1 MNACQHVVT
10 QGGRPISVESRK
22 KCSSIGSCDEA
33 ARSMTRARR
42 SAPDVERLLDELDP
56 DATPALEASDLAA
69 IGRAVDDR
77 DRAEVLLGTLVR
89 DARAH
94 GKSWA
99 MIGLALGVSKQAAQ
113 RKYAGVL
120 ASLQPAPRT
129 GPVSRGA

>member
-1 MNACQHVVT
+1 MTKV
-10 QGGRPISVESRK
+10 R
-22 KCSSIGSCDEA
+22 GSD
-33 ARSMTRARR
+33 
-42 SAPDVERLLDELDP
+42 PDVEGWLDELDP
-56 DATPALEASDLAA
+56 DETPAQEASDLAA

-77 DRAEVLLGTLVR
+77 DRAEVLLETLVR

-113 RKYAGVL
+113 RKYAVVA
-120 ASLQPAPRT
+120 ASLQPAPNT